1 MWKRR
6 RYIFFFLLVLLICV
20 SNMLLINGVTNVLDV
35 LRIPFQLVLLVF
47 LIIQLAG
54 FKRHNV
60 LSPYS
65 LISTILIF
73 IFYIFIQTLL
83 FSSNYL
89 NDISNSLYGFICLLV
104 FYTNPYIQNEK
115 YLKSIIIS
123 SLVFF
128 SLLFLYFRLNPP
140 MASSPINNNHS
151 LYVNSIYY
159 VVCLLPFI
167 LAYHNSFIYLIITV
181 ICVLVS
187 GKQGAV
193 VGVALSFLTYNLV
206 DWKIH
211 GGIIDIKMI
220 FRISFLVM
228 LMFVLYEYVND
239 IYSINILDGFDTI
252 SEDGGNGRLD
262 IYALVVDKL
271 WSSNIISFLLGHG
284 GLGAVAKDFGISAH
298 NDFLEIFYDFGL
310 VGLSLYVTILLKLI
324 LIGKRFLRV
333 NYPLAPAFVS
343 SIILFLVLSSISHIV
358 FILKYAMILFSFWGY
373 CLNKYLIYEYKN
385 CSISSK

>member
-1 MWKRR
+1 
-6 RYIFFFLLVLLICV
+6 
-20 SNMLLINGVTNVLDV
+20 MLLINGVTNVLDV